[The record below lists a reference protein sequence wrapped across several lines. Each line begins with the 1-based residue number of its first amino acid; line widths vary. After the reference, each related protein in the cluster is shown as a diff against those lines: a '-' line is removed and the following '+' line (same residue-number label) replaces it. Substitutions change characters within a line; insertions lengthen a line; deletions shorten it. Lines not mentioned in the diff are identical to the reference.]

1 MSKTSRLTPLAIE
14 RAKAKTRDLWL
25 SDDEVTRGGGR
36 LVVRVS
42 TAGTK
47 LFYFRYSVAGTRKQ
61 MPLRPFSPT
70 PAEGRYTLDQARQA
84 FRRFSELHRQP
95 ASRDV
100 AAHLKAE
107 EEALLARQQA
117 AEAEVLREKERA
129 AQTSRYSLR
138 ALCDWYVK
146 HLQDAGKASHANVKS
161 VFRCHVDETEWAD
174 KPAEAF
180 TAKHASALIRKVVE
194 GGKGRTAGKLRSML
208 HSAFALAMKAELDPS
223 APAEL
228 MLFGIENNP
237 IAATAALSKFNRPR
251 DRVLTPA
258 ELGEVWRRLSA
269 LSDASPLAAW
279 ALRLTMLLGGQR
291 AQQLLRVR
299 VEHVD
304 LEAETITL
312 FDPKGRRQ
320 LPRAHALP
328 LAGAAKSDVLYLL
341 ARCAALPSQHLFGSR
356 GSVLGSENLSHLVR
370 ALSDELIAE
379 QISTHPFQF
388 RDMRRTAET
397 MMASQGVSKDIRAQ
411 IQSHGLSGVQARHYD
426 KYEYMAEKRQA
437 LKSWEGYLAL
447 LEANALRPPPLPLPN
462 G

>member
-1 MSKTSRLTPLAIE
+1 MSKVTRLTPLAIE

-25 SDDEVTRGGGR
+25 SDDEGTRGGGR

-47 LFYFRYSVAGTRKQ
+47 LFYFRYSVEGRRKQ
-61 MPLRPFSPT
+61 IPLRPFSPT

-84 FRRFSELHRQP
+84 FRRFSELHRRPESQ
-95 ASRDV
+95 DV

-107 EEALLARQQA
+107 EEARLARQRA
-117 AEAEVLREKERA
+117 ADAEVQREKEKA
-129 AQTSRYSLR
+129 AQTSRYTLR
-138 ALCDWYVK
+138 ALCDWYVR
-146 HLQDAGKASHANVKS
+146 HLEDAGKASHANVKS
-161 VFRCHVDETEWAD
+161 VFKCHVEETDWAD
-174 KPAEAF
+174 QPAKAF
-180 TAKHASALIRKVVE
+180 SAKQATALVRKVVE

-228 MLFGIENNP
+228 MLFGIEHNP

-251 DRVLTPA
+251 DRVLTA
-258 ELGEVWRRLSA
+258 SEMGAVWRRLSA
-269 LSDASPLAAW
+269 LNEAAPLAAR

-299 VEHVD
+299 VEQVD
-304 LEAETITL
+304 LEAGTITL

-320 LPRAHALP
+320 LPRAHTLP
-328 LAGAAKSDVLYLL
+328 LAGAAKTDVLQLM

-356 GSVLGSENLSHLVR
+356 GSVLGSENLSHFVR

-379 QISTHPFQF
+379 KISTHPFQF

-397 MMASQGVSKDIRAQ
+397 MMASLGVSKDIRAQ
-411 IQSHGLSGVQARHYD
+411 IQSHGLSGVQTRHYD

-437 LKSWEGYLAL
+437 LKTWEGYLAL
-447 LEANALRPPPLPLPN
+447 LMTQAVPDS
-462 G
+462 